1 MKKAFI
7 ILTVIVLSLLITFF
21 VFDIMSWYSFSTFP
35 TKIVLLRMIIF
46 FTIVV
51 IILMGVILLIRK
63 YRK

>member
-7 ILTVIVLSLLITFF
+7 ILTVIILSLLITFF
-21 VFDIMSWYSFSTFP
+21 VLDIMSWYSFSTFP
-35 TKIVLLRMIIF
+35 TKIVLIRMIIF

-51 IILMGVILLIRK
+51 IILMRVIHLIGK